1 MAMTGVVL
9 AAPQDSWLWWHW
21 VVTHLKPGV
30 EFSIADATSQHVEL
44 TAIAVAVGFV
54 ISLPLGVLVWRSR
67 RLEAPIL
74 GFAGLLYTVPSLALF
89 ALLVPITGLTTL
101 TAEIGLVGYT
111 LLIIIRNVVA
121 GLDAVPADVRD
132 AARGMA
138 FSPVRQF
145 FRVEL
150 PLALPAIIAGV
161 RIATVTTIGLVTV
174 TALIGKGGLGQL
186 IYDGLNRDF
195 KTPPTVGAVLSVAL
209 ATVADALLL
218 GFQRLVTP
226 WPRPARQRRRRDPG
240 GGSPPLRQRRSLVHH
255 QRTLARLQRHPPPG
269 LRAPRHVGRV
279 G

>member
-1 MAMTGVVL
+1 MIGVIL

-44 TAIAVAVGFV
+44 TAIAVVVGFA
-54 ISLPLGVLVWRSR
+54 ISMPLGVLVWRSR
-67 RLEAPIL
+67 WTEAPIL
-74 GFAGLLYTVPSLALF
+74 GFAGVLYTVPSLALF

-132 AARGMA
+132 AAQGMG

-145 FRVEL
+145 FSVEL
-150 PLALPAIIAGV
+150 PLAVPAIIAGV

-174 TALIGKGGLGQL
+174 TALIGKGGLGSL
-186 IYDGLNRDF
+186 IYDGLTRDF
-195 KTPPTVGAVLSVAL
+195 KTPLTVGAVISVLL
-209 ATVADALLL
+209 AVVADSLLV
-218 GFQRLVTP
+218 GVQRLLTP
-226 WPRPARQRRRRDPG
+226 WARR
-240 GGSPPLRQRRSLVHH
+240 
-255 QRTLARLQRHPPPG
+255 
-269 LRAPRHVGRV
+269 GR
-279 G
+279 